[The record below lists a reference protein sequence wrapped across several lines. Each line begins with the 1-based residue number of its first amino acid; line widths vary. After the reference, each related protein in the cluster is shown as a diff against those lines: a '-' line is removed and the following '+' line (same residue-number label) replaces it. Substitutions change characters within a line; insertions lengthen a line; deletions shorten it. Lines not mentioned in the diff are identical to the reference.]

1 MLLLQIFVEE
11 TRKAIVRKYPA
22 AVKRTDAKGDVTL
35 VPNPHPASFIAK
47 LTQY

>member
-11 TRKAIVRKYPA
+11 SRKAIVRRFPA
-22 AVKRTDAKGDVTL
+22 AVKRTDTKGNVTL

>member
-1 MLLLQIFVEE
+1 LQIFVEE

-22 AVKRTDAKGDVTL
+22 ALKQRDAKGNVTL
-35 VPNPHPASFIAK
+35 VTNPHPASLIAK